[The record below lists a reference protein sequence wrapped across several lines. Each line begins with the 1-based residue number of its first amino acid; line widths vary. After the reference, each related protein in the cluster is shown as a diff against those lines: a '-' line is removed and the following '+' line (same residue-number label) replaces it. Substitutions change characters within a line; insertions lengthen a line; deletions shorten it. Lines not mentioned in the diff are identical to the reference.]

1 MLKPPIINL
10 LLLLLKTD
18 SYSSKII
25 FSIFLSVYSLLIR
38 TLLGSL
44 NEFNK
49 RLTNLEERS
58 LDILVNWEL
67 SLITFPI
74 EKYLAT
80 PTEK

>member
-38 TLLGSL
+38 SL